1 MSIRTRILLLTYRDE
16 DDLLAVYSSP
26 FVHELEDF
34 CGLVLDVG
42 GRLLSLEIGLCGEGG
57 WRGCH
62 WSGRGHGSGSEEGRA
77 RRLRDIEKVDR
88 TSEWCGHGAAMAD
101 G

>member
-1 MSIRTRILLLTYRDE
+1 MSIRTRILLPTYRDE

-42 GRLLSLEIGLCGEGG
+42 G
-57 WRGCH
+57 
-62 WSGRGHGSGSEEGRA
+62 
-77 RRLRDIEKVDR
+77 DF
-88 TSEWCGHGAAMAD
+88 
-101 G
+101 

>member
-1 MSIRTRILLLTYRDE
+1 MNIRTRIRLLTYRDE

-62 WSGRGHGSGSEEGRA
+62 WSGRGPRVGMGGGEGEE
-77 RRLRDIEKVDR
+77 
-88 TSEWCGHGAAMAD
+88 TT
-101 G
+101 